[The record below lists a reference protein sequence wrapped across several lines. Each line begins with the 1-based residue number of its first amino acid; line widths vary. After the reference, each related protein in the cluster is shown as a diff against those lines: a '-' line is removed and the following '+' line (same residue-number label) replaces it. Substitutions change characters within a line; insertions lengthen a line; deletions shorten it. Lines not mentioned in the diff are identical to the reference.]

1 MKINSSFKLAIILLT
16 AFFASGFVLIAS
28 VVEEHP
34 NDHFKFL
41 FVYEKFSELNSYNY
55 PFALTGNENDT
66 YKNQASAETFSQNST
81 NDFSNEKSIPLINDL
96 NQSLIVN
103 YDNFENLN
111 SNELSILIQTADT
124 NDLEKWILEEE
135 EKQKEKEIFEPAG
148 QEKQLQLAKDS
159 IAIRDSVLAVDS
171 LAIDS
176 TARLKHFQYK
186 RKDYPYVNLFEKR
199 KNPFFLKIPDA
210 LVSRTVSLDSTGQFV
225 IIKETIDGKEWKV
238 RATIPIEQYIQ
249 LRLAYIQRKNWEE
262 LAYKY
267 DVKLGRKELGDVL
280 ASITNID
287 IPIPSNPVL
296 SIFGPPKIN
305 LRINGAVTIDG
316 SWRNEKTEGVTASL
330 LGNVRNEPNFK
341 QDVQINI
348 SGTIGDKLT
357 IMADWNTQNT
367 FEYEN
372 QLKIKYTGY
381 PDEIVQSVEAGNV
394 SLQTSPLV
402 GGGEALFG
410 VKAKFQLGPLW
421 LTAIASQKKGEI
433 KEKVLSGG
441 AEAQQFKKRAYEYS
455 TNHYF
460 VDTVY
465 ADTSAHL
472 NIFNKWYGN
481 PTPIPVDYYRIKDIE
496 VWKSIT
502 GLPDPKERRANAF
515 IYLPPRQRNES
526 YPYNLRGNIDAVP
539 GQIEVGRFIKLEPSE
554 YIVHYETGYITFKTQ
569 INETDILAVAYRM
582 EGEPGNDNDI
592 FYGDFIADVPDT
604 VTLILKLIKPA
615 NLQPQYTTAWK
626 LQLRN
631 IYPLG
636 VINIKKEGFKLNI
649 QYEVPGQEPRNDW
662 NGIKFLNAF
671 GLDKFDAANN
681 ERPDDEFDFIS
692 GKTIIPE
699 TGEIIFPV
707 LQPFG
712 RNLPSGIPD
721 TLVYLDVYD
730 TLASIARLNS
740 AKDKWVIVGQSSGTS
755 ASKFNLG
762 FNIVEG
768 SVKVRLGGRELV
780 PNVDY
785 IVDYNTGQLI
795 IRNEQALLPNADLRI
810 SYEENTL
817 FQLASKS
824 LFGLRGELDINPK
837 TRLGFSMLTLNQQTL
852 SDKVRVGEEPI
863 QNTIYGIDAQ
873 TSIELPFVTKFL
885 NNFISTREMSNL
897 SIRGEAAYINPDP
910 NTKKSTIVSDRG
922 QSVAYIDDFE
932 GSKQI
937 MTIGVH
943 YTSWKYAS
951 PPKGYPHSDIDTV
964 IMRRKA
970 KTYWYNRLPSDVHV
984 KQIWPQKDVARG
996 NEQVTVLDV
1005 IYSPFQRGEFNY
1017 YPDLAFPD
1025 LNWGGMMKLLSST
1038 ASNFLDQNIE
1048 FIEFWLFPS
1057 EVPSNA
1063 KLLIDLGKISED
1075 VIPNKKLDTEDN
1087 KKFNELIDQ
1096 GEDVGLDGIPDEVE
1110 IQLYPDLGPDP
1121 SGDNFFFNLGLQ
1133 DYSGIN
1139 GTEGNASLTEAGRFP
1154 DTEDLNRNGVLDIV
1168 NSYFQYEIPLDTN
1181 TATNPYIVGGGVGTK
1196 WYQFRIPLKEFKKKI
1211 GDPSFTN
1218 IDMIRL
1224 WFTGISDSLHIRIAE
1239 FNLVGNQWRKAIKDD
1254 QRINLSVVNIED
1266 NSSYYYSPPDV
1277 GRELDRTQQQTGTEK
1292 IYKNEQSL
1300 ALRINNLKYKE
1311 EVFAV
1316 KVLYR
1321 PMDVFNYREM
1331 KLYYHGNDDLKNGD
1345 IIIRFGIDS
1354 NNYYEYREPIRND
1367 WNNIAIKF
1375 SDLTAIKQKRDSINQ
1390 IVRIPVPDGPE
1401 GSFYGMKGNP
1411 SLTQVQMFLIG
1422 VVHERTENPSD
1433 TLSTLSG
1440 ELWVNELR
1448 LIGADDREG
1457 WAYTT
1462 SFALNFGDLIRLNF
1476 NYSRRNPFFHSLES
1490 RFGDR
1495 VLRTNWGFSG
1505 SIDFTKFFPSEMK
1518 NSSLTLNY
1526 SRNEQIDKPLYLP
1539 STDIV
1544 VDEAVEQT
1552 YQKYL
1557 EKGYDEE
1564 SARRIA
1570 DGLKT
1575 VSQTFSQNESWS
1587 IPSIK
1592 IFIPSQFFLF
1602 RDIWNNLGFGFNFSR
1617 RFSRSPTLESQ
1628 KDWQW
1633 NFTAQYSYMFSPTN
1647 YVQGTSIPVIGDL
1660 FEIISDLK
1668 NWKFYYTPSNIGMN
1682 FNVSRNRAV
1691 SVYRT
1696 DPLRPNVQR
1705 DFRANRGFQFGWK
1718 LTEGG
1723 FLNPSFLYSIDFG
1736 SSYAHLETYLD
1747 SVKTASGRDSVF
1759 EVQRSDREIFR
1770 DIFKSNLFGRDFS
1783 FGQRVEFR
1791 TQPKFPSL
1799 FNLNNYLTL
1808 QMGYS
1813 VDYRWQNNFQ
1823 QVELGR
1829 AASYANNITTGL
1841 TIRWKQIWAPLFQ
1854 ETTSPTGPR
1863 TPTVDPRSRRQIRDI
1878 PDDAKPTEY
1887 PGMNQNVA
1895 QKPTQDTATVRPSS
1909 IKVLFAAFKAG
1920 LRWALFDYD
1929 NITINFSQRNSSMNN
1944 GLYGMNSGITNFW
1957 NFFIPNKD
1965 ENGPPRLYQL
1975 GLSNYPG
1982 KRAKNGNLSDQ
1993 ITQSNSIDLRTSRQL
2008 WEGARIDLSWKLNWS
2023 FNRTTTIQTDSLGNV
2038 NVTNI
2043 AAAGTVDRSFLT
2055 LPPFLIF
2062 SFFKNDI
2069 KKVHELY
2076 DPAAPNSKENLAS
2089 AFIEGF
2095 ETMPILGK
2103 LPFLKKFAKYIPRP
2117 NWSITWDGLEKY
2129 SIFSSFA
2136 NRVSL
2141 QHSYQSS
2148 FARAWRLN
2156 PDGIEE
2162 TQSQKISYGF
2172 QPLIGMSITF
2182 KPWGGGN
2189 LGGQFKIGNTV
2200 TYDMGV
2206 QNKNITQTFSRD
2218 ISFSVNY
2225 TKSGFDLPFL
2235 GISLKNDLNIS
2246 ISFTQMKNSTV
2257 NFDLLNFKEEGIP
2270 MDGTI
2275 RTTLEPRI
2283 RYVISSRLTIAI
2295 YYRRVKVEP
2304 EGASK
2309 IPPTTTNEAGLNI
2322 NLTI

>member
-1 MKINSSFKLAIILLT
+1 MKINSSFKLATILLT
-16 AFFASGFVLIAS
+16 AFLASGFVLIAS

-55 PFALTGNENDT
+55 PFALTGNENDN

-81 NDFSNEKSIPLINDL
+81 NDFSNEKNIPLINDL

-148 QEKQLQLAKDS
+148 QEKHFQLAKDS

-502 GLPDPKERRANAF
+502 GLPNPKERRANAF

-526 YPYNLRGNIDAVP
+526 YPDNLRGNIDAVP

-636 VINIKKEGFKLNI
+636 VRNIKKEGFKLNI

-755 ASKFNLG
+755 ASTFNLG

-1048 FIEFWLFPS
+1048 FIEFWLFPG
-1057 EVPSNA
+1057 EIPSNA

-1075 VIPNKKLDTEDN
+1075 VIPNKKLDTEDKN
-1087 KKFNELIDQ
+1087 FNELIDQ

-1110 IQLYPDLGPDP
+1110 RQLYPDLGPDP

-1196 WYQFRIPLKEFKKKI
+1196 WYQFRIPLNEFKKKI

-1266 NSSYYYSPPDV
+1266 NSSYYSSPPDV

-1783 FGQRVEFR
+1783 FGQRVEIR

-1909 IKVLFAAFKAG
+1909 IKVLFAAFKGG
-1920 LRWALFDYD
+1920 LRWVLFDYD

-1944 GLYGMNSGITNFW
+1944 GLYGTNSGITNFW

-1982 KRAKNGNLSDQ
+1982 KRARNGNLSDQ

-2148 FARAWRLN
+2148 SARAWRLN

-2257 NFDLLNFKEEGIP
+2257 NFDMLNFKEEGIP

>member
-1 MKINSSFKLAIILLT
+1 MKIKSIFNIVALILFTLSV
-16 AFFASGFVLIAS
+16 SGFILIN
-28 VVEEHP
+28 P
-34 NDHFKFL
+34 
-41 FVYEKFSELNSYNY
+41 EKPLAQKTLYPFFFEWEKLNELNN
-55 PFALTGNENDT
+55 LN
-66 YKNQASAETFSQNST
+66 
-81 NDFSNEKSIPLINDL
+81 FSNYFSNAEI
-96 NQSLIVN
+96 
-103 YDNFENLN
+103 N
-111 SNELSILIQTADT
+111 SNEHNLFSFNNIYAGNLSMNSSGGKEILFLSDYDQNSQSNSENLKNNNSISFIEPSQLADT
-124 NDLEKWILEEE
+124 NDFEKWIQDE
-135 EKQKEKEIFEPAG
+135 EKLKSLELEKSSKLVQDTITIE
-148 QEKQLQLAKDS
+148 DS
-159 IAIRDSVLAVDS
+159 LLTIDS

-186 RKDYPYVNLFEKR
+186 RKDLPYVSLFGKR
-199 KNPFFLKIPDA
+199 KNPFFLKEPDA
-210 LVSRTVSLDSTGQFV
+210 LISRTVSIDSTGQYV
-225 IIKETIDGKEWKV
+225 VIKETIDGKEWKV
-238 RATIPIEQYIQ
+238 RATIPIEQYIN

-267 DVKLGRKELGDVL
+267 DVKLGKKELGDVF

-316 SWRNEKTEGVTASL
+316 SWRNQKTEGVTASL

-348 SGTIGDKLT
+348 SGTIGDKLN

-372 QLKIKYTGY
+372 RLKIKYTGY

-410 VKAKFQLGPLW
+410 IKAKFQLGPLW
-421 LTAIASQKKGEI
+421 LTTIASQKKGEV

-441 AEAQQFKKRAYEYS
+441 AEAQQFKKRVYEYS

-465 ADTSAHL
+465 ADTSPSL
-472 NIFNKWYGN
+472 NIFNKFYGN
-481 PTPIPVDYYRIKDIE
+481 PTPILIEYYRIKDIE
-496 VWKSIT
+496 VWKTIT
-502 GLPDPKERRANAF
+502 GLPNPKERRANAY
-515 IYLPPRQRNES
+515 IYLSPRQRNQS
-526 YPYNLRGNIDAVP
+526 YPENLRGNIDAVP
-539 GQIEVGRFIKLEPSE
+539 GQIEVGRFIKLDPSE

-569 INETDILAVAYRM
+569 INETDAIAVAYRM
-582 EGEPGNDNDI
+582 EGETGNDNDI
-592 FYGDFIADVPDT
+592 FYGDFVADVPDT

-636 VINIKKEGFKLNI
+636 VRNVKKEGFKLYI

-662 NGIKFLNAF
+662 NGTKFLNAF

-681 ERPDDEFDFIS
+681 ERPDDEFDFIP
-692 GKTIIPE
+692 GKTINTE

-712 RNLPSGIPD
+712 RNLPAGLPD
-721 TLVYLDVYD
+721 TLMYIDVYD

-740 AKDKWVIVGQSSGTS
+740 ARDKFVIVGQSSGIS
-755 ASKFNLG
+755 ASTFNLG

-817 FQLASKS
+817 FQLAAKS

-837 TRLGFSMLTLNQQTL
+837 TKVGFSMLTLNQQTL

-863 QNTIYGIDAQ
+863 LNTIYGVDAQ
-873 TSIELPFVTKFL
+873 TSFDLPFITDFL
-885 NNFISTREMSNL
+885 NNFISTREMS
-897 SIRGEAAYINPDP
+897 SFSMRGEAAYINPDP
-910 NTKKSTIVSDRG
+910 NTKKSTIASDRG

-937 MTIGVH
+937 MSIGVH

-951 PPKGYPHSDIDTV
+951 PPKGYPHSDIDTA
-964 IMRRKA
+964 IMKRKA
-970 KTYWYNRLPSDVHV
+970 KTFWYNRLPSDVSV
-984 KQIWPQKDVARG
+984 KQIWPKKTVAIG

-1005 IYSPFQRGEFNY
+1005 VYSPFIRGEFNY
-1017 YPDLAFPD
+1017 YPDIAFPN

-1048 FIEFWLFPS
+1048 FIEFWVLPVR
-1057 EVPSNA
+1057 VPQNA
-1063 KLLIDLGKISED
+1063 KIYIDLGKISED
-1075 VIPNKKLDTEDN
+1075 VIPNKKLDTEDRN
-1087 KKFNELIDQ
+1087 YNELIDQ

-1110 IQLYPDLGPDP
+1110 RQLYPDLGSDP
-1121 SGDNFFFNLGLQ
+1121 SGDNFFFNLGSGI
-1133 DYSGIN
+1133 YTGIN

-1181 TATNPYIVGGGVGTK
+1181 TATNSYIVGGGVETR
-1196 WYQFRIPLKEFKKKI
+1196 WYQFRIPLNDFKKKI

-1224 WFTGISDSLHIRIAE
+1224 WFTGISDSLHLRIAE

-1266 NSSYYYSPPDV
+1266 NSPYYYSPPDV
-1277 GRELDRTQQQTGTEK
+1277 GRELDRTQQTTGTEK

-1300 ALRINNLKYKE
+1300 AIGINNLRYKE
-1311 EVFAV
+1311 SVFAV

-1331 KLYYHGNDDLKNGD
+1331 KLYYHGEKELKNGD
-1345 IIIRFGIDS
+1345 IVVRFGIDS
-1354 NNYYEYREPIRND
+1354 SNYYEYREPIREK

-1390 IVRIPVPDGPE
+1390 IVRNPVPDGPE
-1401 GSFYGMKGNP
+1401 GSFYGMRGNP

-1422 VVHERTENPSD
+1422 VIHERSENPSD
-1433 TLSTLSG
+1433 TLNTLNG

-1462 SFALNFGDLIRLNF
+1462 SFALNFGDLVRLNF

-1505 SIDFTKFFPSEMK
+1505 SIDLTKFLPSEMK

-1539 STDIV
+1539 NTDII
-1544 VDEAVEQT
+1544 VDEAVEQS
-1552 YQKYL
+1552 YQRFL

-1564 SARRIA
+1564 SARKASEGLRIA
-1570 DGLKT
+1570 
-1575 VSQTFSQNESWS
+1575 SQSFSQNESWS

-1592 IFIPSQFFLF
+1592 IFIPSQFFLIK
-1602 RDIWNNLGFGFNFSR
+1602 DIWNNLGFGFNFSR
-1617 RFSRSPTLESQ
+1617 RFSRSPALESQ
-1628 KDWQW
+1628 RDWQW
-1633 NFTAQYSYMFSPTN
+1633 NFTTQYSYMFSPTN
-1647 YVQGTSIPVIGDL
+1647 YVQGTNIPLIGDL
-1660 FEIISDLK
+1660 FEIITDLK
-1668 NWKFYYTPSNIGMN
+1668 NWRFYYLPSNIGMN
-1682 FNVSRNRAV
+1682 FNVSRNRAI

-1696 DPLRPNVQR
+1696 DPFRPNIQR

-1718 LTEGG
+1718 FTEGG
-1723 FLNPSFLYSIDFG
+1723 FLNPSLLYAIEFG

-1759 EVQRSDREIFR
+1759 EVQRPDRVVFR

-1783 FGQRVEFR
+1783 FNQRVEFR
-1791 TQPKFPSL
+1791 TQPRFPSL
-1799 FNLNNYLTL
+1799 LNLNNYFTL
-1808 QMGYS
+1808 QLGYS

-1829 AASYANNITTGL
+1829 AASFANNITTGL
-1841 TIRWKQIWAPLFQ
+1841 TIRWKQIWEPLFK
-1854 ETTSPTGPR
+1854 ETTPPTTPR
-1863 TPTVDPRSRRQIRDI
+1863 TPTVDPRNRRQIRDI
-1878 PDDAKPTEY
+1878 PDDAQPNEY
-1887 PGMNQNVA
+1887 PGMKQEIP
-1895 QKPTQDTATVRPSS
+1895 QQSTKDTVTAKPSS
-1909 IKVLFAAFKAG
+1909 IKVLFTAIKSG
-1920 LRWALFDYD
+1920 VRWALFDYD
-1929 NITINFSQRNSSMNN
+1929 NITINFTQRNSSMNN

-1975 GLSNYPG
+1975 GLSNNPG
-1982 KRAKNGNLSDQ
+1982 RRARNGNLTDQ
-1993 ITQSNSIDLRTSRQL
+1993 ITQSNSIDLRTSRPL
-2008 WEGARIDLSWKLNWS
+2008 WEGARIDLSWKLNWN
-2023 FNRTTTIQTDSLGNV
+2023 FNQTTTIQTDSLGNV
-2038 NVTNI
+2038 KVTNI
-2043 AAAGTVDRSFLT
+2043 ASSGSIDRSFLT

-2069 KKVHELY
+2069 KKVYELY
-2076 DPAAPNSKENLAS
+2076 DPASPNPKENLAN

-2095 ETMPILGK
+2095 ETLPILGK
-2103 LPFLKKFAKYIPRP
+2103 LPIMKKFSKYIPRP
-2117 NWSITWDGLEKY
+2117 NWNFTWDGLEKY
-2129 SIFSSFA
+2129 SIFNSFA
-2136 NRVSL
+2136 TRVSL
-2141 QHSYQSS
+2141 QHNYQSS

-2156 PDGIEE
+2156 PDGVEE
-2162 TQSQKISYGF
+2162 TQSQKITYGF
-2172 QPLIGMSITF
+2172 QPLIGMNITF

-2200 TYDMGV
+2200 SYDMGI
-2206 QNKNITQTFSRD
+2206 QTRNITQTFSRD
-2218 ISFSVNY
+2218 ISFSINY

-2246 ISFTQMKNSTV
+2246 ISYTQMKSSTILYDMI
-2257 NFDLLNFKEEGIP
+2257 NFREEGVP
-2270 MDGTI
+2270 QDGTI

-2295 YYRRVKVEP
+2295 YYRRTRVEP

>member
-1 MKINSSFKLAIILLT
+1 MKINTSLKFGIILLT
-16 AFFASGFVLIAS
+16 ALFASGFILVDS
-28 VVEEHP
+28 VKQEEK
-34 NDHFKFL
+34 NNHFKFL
-41 FVYEKFSELNSYNY
+41 FLLEKFSDLNNSNLSYPLFDN
-55 PFALTGNENDT
+55 GNESYENQSTTDIT
-66 YKNQASAETFSQNST
+66 SKNTAI
-81 NDFSNEKSIPLINDL
+81 DFSNEKSISLLNGFTKDL
-96 NQSLIVN
+96 RIDQ
-103 YDNFENLN
+103 DKFENLSSDHFTN
-111 SNELSILIQTADT
+111 SNQVADT
-124 NDLEKWILEEE
+124 NDFEKWNKEE
-135 EKQKEKEIFEPAG
+135 EKEKELNKFEITG
-148 QEKQLQLAKDS
+148 QEKSPQLANDS
-159 IAIRDSVLAVDS
+159 LAIRDSLLAIDS

-176 TARLKHFQYK
+176 TARIKHFQYK
-186 RKDYPYVNLFEKR
+186 RKDYPYVSLFEKR
-199 KNPFFLKIPDA
+199 NNPFFLKVPDA

-267 DVKLGRKELGDVL
+267 DVKLGKKELGDVL
-280 ASITNID
+280 ATITNID

-421 LTAIASQKKGEI
+421 LTAIASQKKGEV
-433 KEKVLSGG
+433 KEKILSGG

-465 ADTSAHL
+465 ADTSEQL

-502 GLPDPKERRANAF
+502 GLPNPKERRANAY
-515 IYLPPRQRNES
+515 IYLPPRQRNQS
-526 YPYNLRGNIDAVP
+526 YPDNLRGNIDAVP
-539 GQIEVGRFIKLEPSE
+539 GQIEVGRFIKLDPSE

-569 INETDILAVAYRM
+569 INETDILAVSYRM
-582 EGEPGNDNDI
+582 EGDPGNDNDI
-592 FYGDFIADVPDT
+592 FYGEFIADVPDT

-615 NLQPQYTTAWK
+615 NLQPQFTTAWK

-636 VINIKKEGFKLNI
+636 VRNIKKEGFKLDI

-671 GLDKFDAANN
+671 GLDKVDAADNP
-681 ERPDDEFDFIS
+681 RPDNEFDFRPGI
-692 GKTIIPE
+692 TINTE
-699 TGEIIFPV
+699 TGEIIFPI

-712 RNLPSGIPD
+712 RNLPAGLPD
-721 TLVYLDVYD
+721 SLRYVDVYD

-740 AKDKWVIVGQSSGTS
+740 ARDKWVIVGKSSGTS
-755 ASKFNLG
+755 ASTFNLG

-785 IVDYNTGQLI
+785 IVDYSTGQLI

-837 TRLGFSMLTLNQQTL
+837 TKLGFSMLTLNQQTL

-863 QNTIYGIDAQ
+863 RNTIYGIDAQ
-873 TSIELPFVTKFL
+873 TSIELPFITKFL
-885 NNFISTREMSNL
+885 NNFISTKEMSNL
-897 SIRGEAAYINPDP
+897 AIRGEAAYINPDP
-910 NTKKSTIVSDRG
+910 NTKKSTIASDRG

-937 MTIGVH
+937 MSIGVN

-951 PPKGYPHSDIDTV
+951 PPKGYPYSDIDTV

-970 KTYWYNRLPSDVHV
+970 KTFWYNRLPSDVLV
-984 KQIWPQKDVARG
+984 QQIWPKKTVARG

-1048 FIEFWLFPS
+1048 YIEFWVLPS
-1057 EVPSNA
+1057 KIPPNA
-1063 KLLIDLGKISED
+1063 KLYIDLGKISED
-1075 VIPNKKLDTEDN
+1075 VIPNKKLDTEDKN
-1087 KKFNELIDQ
+1087 FNELIDP

-1110 IQLYPDLGPDP
+1110 RQLYPDLGPDP
-1121 SGDNFFFNLGLQ
+1121 SGDNFHFNLGLQ
-1133 DYSGIN
+1133 EYSGIN

-1181 TATNPYIVGGGVGTK
+1181 TATNPYIVGGGVETK
-1196 WYQFRIPLKEFKKKI
+1196 WYQFRIPLNDFKKKI
-1211 GDPSFTN
+1211 GEPSFTN
-1218 IDMIRL
+1218 IDMIRM
-1224 WFTGISDSLHIRIAE
+1224 WFTGISDSMHIRIAE

-1266 NSSYYYSPPDV
+1266 NSPYYYSPPDV

-1300 ALRINNLKYKE
+1300 AIRINNLKYKDQ
-1311 EVFAV
+1311 VFAV
-1316 KVLYR
+1316 KVMYR

-1331 KLYYHGNDDLKNGD
+1331 KLYYHGNNDLKNGD
-1345 IIIRFGIDS
+1345 VIIRFGIDS
-1354 NNYYEYREPIRND
+1354 NNYYEYREPIRED

-1375 SDLTAIKQKRDSINQ
+1375 SDLTAIKQKRDSITQ
-1390 IVRIPVPDGPE
+1390 VIRIPVPDGPE

-1411 SLTQVQMFLIG
+1411 SLTQVQMILIG
-1422 VVHERTENPSD
+1422 VVYERSENPSD
-1433 TLSTLSG
+1433 TLNTLSG

-1476 NYSRRNPFFHSLES
+1476 NYSRRNPFFHSLEN

-1505 SIDFTKFFPSEMK
+1505 SIDFTKFLPSEMK

-1552 YQKYL
+1552 YQKYI

-1570 DGLKT
+1570 NGLKT
-1575 VSQTFSQNESWS
+1575 ASQTFSQNESWS

-1592 IFIPSQFFLF
+1592 IFIPSQFFLI
-1602 RDIWNNLGFGFNFSR
+1602 RDVWNNLGFGFNFSR

-1668 NWKFYYTPSNIGMN
+1668 NWKFYYSPSNIGMN
-1682 FNVSRNRAV
+1682 FNLSRNRAV

-1705 DFRANRGFQFGWK
+1705 DFRASRGFQFGWK
-1718 LTEGG
+1718 FTEGG

-1783 FGQRVEFR
+1783 FSQRVEIR
-1791 TQPKFPSL
+1791 TQPRFPSL
-1799 FNLNNYLTL
+1799 LDLNNYLTL

-1823 QVELGR
+1823 QIELGR
-1829 AASYANNITTGL
+1829 GASYANNITTGL
-1841 TIRWKQIWAPLFQ
+1841 TIRWKQIWDPLFQ
-1854 ETTSPTGPR
+1854 ESISPSSPR
-1863 TPTVDPRSRRQIRDI
+1863 TPSVDPRSRRQIKDI
-1878 PDDAKPTEY
+1878 PDDAKPSEY
-1887 PGMNQNVA
+1887 PGLKQNIPQQTA
-1895 QKPTQDTATVRPSS
+1895 KDTTAAKPSS
-1909 IKVLFAAFKAG
+1909 LKVLFAAFKSG
-1920 LRWALFDYD
+1920 VRWILFDYD

-1957 NFFIPNKD
+1957 NFFVPNKD

-1975 GLSNYPG
+1975 GLSNNPG
-1982 KRAKNGNLSDQ
+1982 RRARNGNLSDQ
-1993 ITQSNSIDLRTSRQL
+1993 ITQSNSIDLRTSRPL

-2038 NVTNI
+2038 KVTNI

-2076 DPAAPNSKENLAS
+2076 DPAAPNPKENLAS

-2095 ETMPILGK
+2095 ETLPILGK
-2103 LPFLKKFAKYIPRP
+2103 LPLLKKFAKYIPRP

-2206 QNKNITQTFSRD
+2206 QTKNITQTFSRD
-2218 ISFSVNY
+2218 ISFSINY

-2246 ISFTQMKNSTV
+2246 ISYTQMKNSTV
-2257 NFDLLNFKEEGIP
+2257 NFDMLNFKEEGIP

>member
-1 MKINSSFKLAIILLT
+1 MKIKSSFFSVFLLLS
-16 AFFASGFVLIAS
+16 ALLFSGFMILFSDNDKHQS
-28 VVEEHP
+28 VARSYFF
-34 NDHFKFL
+34 DLSKFNNPED
-41 FVYEKFSELNSYNY
+41 FRFSDAFHQVMPGS
-55 PFALTGNENDT
+55 
-66 YKNQASAETFSQNST
+66 
-81 NDFSNEKSIPLINDL
+81 L
-96 NQSLIVN
+96 NQSSSEN
-103 YDNFENLN
+103 NETDNNALTEISSAGKNISLPLDFIKKQNINLN
-111 SNELSILIQTADT
+111 DDKSFGSSFTDYSIQQADT
-124 NDLEKWILEEE
+124 NDLEKWIQEEE
-135 EKQKEKEIFEPAG
+135 ERNKILEQQKTSQIITDS
-148 QEKQLQLAKDS
+148 LTIKDS
-159 IAIRDSVLAVDS
+159 LLSVDS

-176 TARLKHFQYK
+176 TARIKHFQYK
-186 RKDYPYVNLFEKR
+186 RKDYPFVNLFEKR
-199 KNPFFLKIPDA
+199 KNPYFLKVPDA
-210 LVSRTVSLDSTGQFV
+210 LVSRSVSLDSTGQFV

-238 RATIPIEQYIQ
+238 RATIPIEQYIN

-267 DVKLGRKELGDVL
+267 DVKLGKKELGDVL
-280 ASITNID
+280 AQITNID

-410 VKAKFQLGPLW
+410 VKARLQLGPLW
-421 LTAIASQKKGEI
+421 LTAIASQKKGEV

-441 AEAQQFKKRAYEYS
+441 AEAQQFKKRVYEYS

-465 ADTSAHL
+465 ADTSENL

-496 VWKSIT
+496 VWKTIT
-502 GLPDPKERRANAF
+502 GLPNPKERRVNAY
-515 IYLPPRQRNES
+515 IYLNPRQRNQS
-526 YPYNLRGNIDAVP
+526 YPENLRANIDAVP
-539 GQIEVGRFIKLEPSE
+539 GQIEVGRFIKLDPSE
-554 YIVHYETGYITFKTQ
+554 YVVHYETGYITFKTQ
-569 INETDILAVAYRM
+569 INETDAIAVAYRI
-582 EGEPGNDNDI
+582 EGDPGNENDI
-592 FYGDFIADVPDT
+592 FYGEFVADVPDT

-615 NLQPQYTTAWK
+615 NLQPQYKTAWK

-636 VINIKKEGFKLNI
+636 IRNIKKEGFELDI
-649 QYEVPGQEPRNDW
+649 QYEIPGQEPRNDW

-671 GLDKFDAANN
+671 GLDKVDDSDNP
-681 ERPDDEFDFIS
+681 RPDGKFDFRPS
-692 GKTIIPE
+692 LTINTE
-699 TGEIIFPV
+699 TGEVIFPV

-712 RNLPSGIPD
+712 RNLPSNLPD
-721 TLVYLDVYD
+721 SLMYLDVYD

-740 AKDKWVIVGQSSGTS
+740 ARDKFVIVGKSSGTS
-755 ASKFNLG
+755 ASTFNLG

-817 FQLASKS
+817 FQLAAKS

-837 TRLGFSMLTLNQQTL
+837 TKLGFSMLTLNQQTL

-863 QNTIYGIDAQ
+863 LNTIYGIDAQ
-873 TSIELPFVTKFL
+873 TSFELPFLTNFL
-885 NNFISTREMSNL
+885 NYFISTKEMSIL
-897 SIRGEAAYINPDP
+897 SIKGEAAYINPDP
-910 NTKKSTIVSDRG
+910 NTKKSTIASDRG

-937 MTIGVH
+937 MSIGVN

-951 PPKGYPHSDIDTV
+951 PPKGYPYTDVDTL
-964 IMRRKA
+964 IMKRKA
-970 KTYWYNRLPSDVHV
+970 KTFWYNRLPSDVLV
-984 KQIWPQKDVARG
+984 QQIWPKKTVARG

-1005 IYSPFQRGEFNY
+1005 IYSPFLRGEFNY

-1025 LNWGGMMKLLSST
+1025 MNWGGLMKLLSST

-1048 FIEFWLFPS
+1048 FIEFWILPTK
-1057 EVPSNA
+1057 VPQNA
-1063 KLLIDLGKISED
+1063 KLYIDLGKISED
-1075 VIPNKKLDTEDN
+1075 VIPNKKLDTEDKN
-1087 KKFNELIDQ
+1087 FNELIDQ
-1096 GEDVGLDGIPDEVE
+1096 GEDVGLDGIPDEIE
-1110 IQLYPDLGPDP
+1110 RQLYPELGADP
-1121 SGDNFFFNLGLQ
+1121 SGDNFYFNLGTQ
-1133 DYSGIN
+1133 NYSGIN

-1181 TATNPYIVGGGVGTK
+1181 TATNPYIVGGGVETR
-1196 WYQFRIPLKEFKKKI
+1196 WYQFRIPLNDFKKKI

-1224 WFTGISDSLHIRIAE
+1224 WFTGIDDSMHIRIAE

-1266 NSSYYYSPPDV
+1266 NSPYYYSPPDV
-1277 GRELDRTQQQTGTEK
+1277 GRELDRTQQTTGTEK

-1300 ALRINNLKYKE
+1300 AMRINNLKYKE
-1311 EVFAV
+1311 SVFAV

-1331 KLYYHGNDDLKNGD
+1331 KLYYHGEKELKNGD
-1345 IIIRFGIDS
+1345 IVVRFGIDS
-1354 NNYYEYREPIRND
+1354 NNYYEYREPIKED

-1375 SDLTAIKQKRDSINQ
+1375 SDLTAIKQKRDSLTQ
-1390 IVRIPVPDGPE
+1390 IIRIPVPDGPE
-1401 GSFYGMKGNP
+1401 GSFYGLKGNP

-1422 VVHERTENPSD
+1422 VVHERAENPSD
-1433 TLSTLSG
+1433 TLNTLNG

-1462 SFALNFGDLIRLNF
+1462 SFALNFGDFVRLNF

-1505 SIDFTKFFPSEMK
+1505 SIDFTKFLPSEMK

-1552 YQKYL
+1552 YQRYL
-1557 EKGYDEE
+1557 EKGYDEQ
-1564 SARRIA
+1564 SARRAA

-1575 VSQTFSQNESWS
+1575 ASQTFSQNETWS

-1592 IFIPSQFFLF
+1592 LFIPSQFFLI
-1602 RDIWNNLGFGFNFSR
+1602 RDVWNNLGFGFNFSR
-1617 RFSRSPTLESQ
+1617 RFARSPALESQ

-1647 YVQGTSIPVIGDL
+1647 YVQGTSIPFIGDL
-1660 FEIISDLK
+1660 FEIIPDLK
-1668 NWKFYYTPSNIGMN
+1668 NWRFFYSPSNLGMN
-1682 FNVSRNRAV
+1682 FNLSRNRAV

-1696 DPLRPNVQR
+1696 DPTRPNVQR
-1705 DFRANRGFQFGWK
+1705 DFRASRGFQFGWK
-1718 LTEGG
+1718 ITEGG

-1759 EVQRSDREIFR
+1759 EVQRTDREIFR

-1783 FGQRVEFR
+1783 FSQRVEFR
-1791 TQPKFPSL
+1791 TQPRFPSVL
-1799 FNLNNYLTL
+1799 NLNNYLTL
-1808 QMGYS
+1808 QLGYS

-1829 AASYANNITTGL
+1829 SASFANNITTGL
-1841 TIRWKQIWAPLFQ
+1841 TIRWKQIWDPLFQ
-1854 ETTSPTGPR
+1854 ETTSPTTPR
-1863 TPTVDPRSRRQIRDI
+1863 APSVDPRSRRQIKDI
-1878 PDDAKPTEY
+1878 PDDAKPSEY
-1887 PGMNQNVA
+1887 PGMVQ
-1895 QKPTQDTATVRPSS
+1895 QEKTQQAKSDTVTAKPSS
-1909 IKVLFAAFKAG
+1909 LKILFSAFKSG
-1920 LRWALFDYD
+1920 VRWIFFDYD
-1929 NITINFSQRNSSMNN
+1929 NFTINFSQRNTSMNN
-1944 GLYGMNSGITNFW
+1944 GLAGMNSGITNFW

-1975 GLSNYPG
+1975 GLSSNPG
-1982 KRAKNGNLSDQ
+1982 RRAKNGNLSDQ
-1993 ITQSNSIDLRTSRQL
+1993 ITQSNSIDLRTSRPL

-2038 NVTNI
+2038 KVTNI
-2043 AAAGTVDRSFLT
+2043 AAAGTIDRSFLT

-2076 DPAAPNSKENLAS
+2076 DPASPNPKENLSA

-2095 ETMPILGK
+2095 ETLPILGK
-2103 LPFLKKFAKYIPRP
+2103 LPLVKKFAKYIPRP

-2162 TQSQKISYGF
+2162 TQSQKITYGF

-2200 TYDMGV
+2200 SYDMGI
-2206 QNKNITQTFSRD
+2206 QSKNITQTFSRD
-2218 ISFSVNY
+2218 ISFSINY

-2246 ISFTQMKNSTV
+2246 ISYTQMRNSTV
-2257 NFDLLNFKEEGIP
+2257 LYDMLNFKEEGIP
-2270 MDGTI
+2270 QDGTI

-2295 YYRRVKVEP
+2295 YYRRTKVEP